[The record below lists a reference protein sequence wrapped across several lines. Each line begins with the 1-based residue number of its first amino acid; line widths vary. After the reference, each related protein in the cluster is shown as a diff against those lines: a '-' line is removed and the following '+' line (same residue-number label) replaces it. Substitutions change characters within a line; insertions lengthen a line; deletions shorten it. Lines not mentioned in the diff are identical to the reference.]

1 MTFQE
6 LLAIFNKK
14 ITEFYINWPIIGQT
28 IRLEN
33 VMAVGIIY
41 LKENNMTI
49 FRVFAFTLN
58 EWSSLLSRGLL
69 TSSLI

>member
-58 EWSSLLSRGLL
+58 ESSSLLSRGLL